1 MAMVVV
7 KKEVRA
13 HIVGVARKIF
23 TRYGFRKTTMEQI
36 AASSQKGKSSIYYYF
51 RSKEEIFRAVVE
63 KEAEELKQ
71 KLDRTIRKD
80 DLPIDKLRTYILFRL
95 HHVRSV
101 ENFYAALNDEYLSH
115 MDFILDIRRGIDME
129 ERQMVTEILEEGMR
143 DGTFQLTSSEIGA
156 IAITTMMKGL
166 ELPLLLS
173 DEHKKDRQELFED
186 LIRVLLYGIVKR

>member
-1 MAMVVV
+1 MVVV
-7 KKEVRA
+7 KEEVRA

-36 AASSQKGKSSIYYYF
+36 AASSRKGKSSIYYYF
-51 RSKEEIFRAVVE
+51 KSKEEIFRAVVE
-63 KEAEELKQ
+63 KEADELKL
-71 KLDRTIRKD
+71 KLDRTIRQD
-80 DLPIDKLRTYILFRL
+80 DAPIDKLKTYILFRL

-115 MDFILDIRRGIDME
+115 MDFILEIRKSIDLE
-129 ERQMVTEILEEGMR
+129 ERQVVTEILEEGMK
-143 DGTFQLTSSEIGA
+143 DGSFQVGSSEIGA

-173 DEHKKDRQELFED
+173 DEHKKDRQELLED
-186 LIRVLLYGIVKR
+186 LVRVLFYGIIKR